1 MGVGQFIGPY
11 QILRQINRGG
21 QGRVLLGYDP
31 RLHRHVA
38 IKIYS
43 LPMDRRGKK
52 QALAEARLIAGLD
65 SPRIVRIFDVIV
77 VTNHLAMVMEYVPGC
92 DLEEVLQVQPIAI
105 PAIVAIAQDVT
116 AAIAVARQN
125 RVVHGDIKAANV
137 LLGNDGRA
145 KLSDFGI
152 ARQVFHAGDRAGSP
166 LSVAPEQVSGAP
178 LDVRT
183 DLFALGCLL
192 FRMLTGRHAY
202 PDLRLGALFPPV
214 NETKIPDVP
223 PTIEA
228 VSASREEIPDELAN
242 LVSALL
248 QPVPAARPQNTH
260 EVRRIL
266 RLVNKGLPLTLARDL
281 RHEVQENSRAEAP
294 EELPPEIPAPFFQGN
309 QTGGT
314 GRSLLLSERSRWR
327 LWTRTAVLGLCLI
340 LASVFWQYFQR
351 PHLAIAAPVISVL
364 TDLPL
369 PASLSRDWLV
379 DRLAQA
385 TTDAFWFVDIT
396 KGRARSS
403 SDGQLKLE
411 MRCRDE
417 FCVLSLSLAGQ
428 REIAR
433 EQVVLFP
440 DAPMSAWQE
449 ALDEVAASV
458 LAAL

>member
-1 MGVGQFIGPY
+1 MAVGQFIGPY

-31 RLHRHVA
+31 RLHRRVA

-77 VTNHLAMVMEYVPGC
+77 VPNHLAMVMEYVPGC

-152 ARQVFHAGDRAGSP
+152 SRRAFHAGGRAGSP

-202 PDLRLGALFPPV
+202 PGLRLGSSFPPA
-214 NETKIPDVP
+214 NETVIPDVP
-223 PTIEA
+223 PTFEA
-228 VSASREEIPDELAN
+228 VSASREKIPDELAN

-248 QPVPAARPQNTH
+248 QPGPAARPQNTH
-260 EVRRIL
+260 EVRRVL
-266 RLVNKGLPLTLARDL
+266 RAVNKGLPLTLARDL
-281 RHEVQENSRAEAP
+281 RQEVQQNSRAEAL
-294 EELPPEIPAPFFQGN
+294 EELPPEIPAPFQGS
-309 QTGGT
+309 QTVGT
-314 GRSLLLSERSRWR
+314 GRSLLSLPGRSRWR
-327 LWTRTAVLGLCLI
+327 LWSRSAVLCFCLI
-340 LASVFWQYFQR
+340 AVSLFWQYLRR
-351 PHLAIAAPVISVL
+351 PHLDIVAPVISVV
-364 TDLPL
+364 TDRPL
-369 PASLSRDWLV
+369 PADLSRDWLV
-379 DRLAQA
+379 ERLTQA
-385 TTDAFWFVDIT
+385 TTDAFWFVDVT
-396 KGRARSS
+396 NGSAPTT

-411 MRCRDE
+411 LRCRDE
-417 FCVLSLSLAGQ
+417 FCVLSVSLAGQ

-433 EQVVLFP
+433 KQVVLFP

-449 ALDEVAASV
+449 ALDEAAASV